1 VPAALLGAGTDVV
14 VLLHDHLAAE
24 LAVGVLLAVAFELY
38 VGWAELIVA
47 ADRGEGAM
55 PSHGTRLRRAA
66 ALTPTLVAASF
77 VGVTLPLAAAGLLL
91 IPGLWL
97 LTRWSLFAPAI
108 VHEHLG
114 ARASLSRSSALVR
127 GAFWAVAFSV
137 TASVLVEH
145 AVIHAT
151 AHTAEPALG
160 SLALGL
166 AGAALATTLVSP
178 PAAFTI
184 SIVYERLVAQPG
196 RRRTDSRR
204 SREAGSSRQVPRTF
218 AFCAAN
224 SASVRIPC
232 SCRAASSLSCAIGSA
247 AAWGAGAGG
256 GGGGGGG
263 SGACSYSWAPQRLAW
278 RRDTRLLTAVAVP
291 AMAAVRATP
300 RISPGMMAP

>member
-1 VPAALLGAGTDVV
+1 MAARSSTDVVLAGLVGEVAGILRRHPIQALVPAALLGAGTDVV
-14 VLLHDHLAAE
+14 LLLHDHLAAE
-24 LAVGVLLAVAFELY
+24 LGVGVLLAVAFELY

-66 ALTPTLVAASF
+66 ALTPPLVAASF
-77 VGVTLPLAAAGLLL
+77 IGVTLPLAAAGLLV

-97 LTRWSLFAPAI
+97 MTRWSLFAPAI

-114 ARASLSRSSALVR
+114 PRAALSRSSALVR

-137 TASVLVEH
+137 TVSVLVEH

-166 AGAALATTLVSP
+166 AGAALATTVVSP

-184 SIVYERLVAQPG
+184 SIVYERLARAHGDV
-196 RRRTDSRR
+196 R
-204 SREAGSSRQVPRTF
+204 AGLPAHTG
-218 AFCAAN
+218 APP
-224 SASVRIPC
+224 SAEP
-232 SCRAASSLSCAIGSA
+232 AT
-247 AAWGAGAGG
+247 AGG
-256 GGGGGGG
+256 
-263 SGACSYSWAPQRLAW
+263 S
-278 RRDTRLLTAVAVP
+278 
-291 AMAAVRATP
+291 
-300 RISPGMMAP
+300 